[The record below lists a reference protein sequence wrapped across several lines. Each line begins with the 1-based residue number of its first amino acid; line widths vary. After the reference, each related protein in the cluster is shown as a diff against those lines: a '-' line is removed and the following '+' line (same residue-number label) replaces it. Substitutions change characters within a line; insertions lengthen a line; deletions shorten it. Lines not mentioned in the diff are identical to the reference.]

1 MKIFADIP
9 EAAERFEELVDLARR
24 NDEVVICRAG
34 RPIAVLTAIPKPGQ
48 GTMDEFLRLAAE
60 GRANVPSDA
69 TSSHDDFYDEHGLRK

>member
-34 RPIAVLTAIPKPGQ
+34 RPIALLTAIPRPGQ
-48 GTMDEFLRLAAE
+48 GTMDAFLALVAE
-60 GRANVPSDA
+60 GRPTIRDQNSN
-69 TSSHDDFYDEHGLRK
+69 HDDLYDDHGLPK

>member
-34 RPIAVLTAIPKPGQ
+34 RPIAVLTAIPRPGQ
-48 GTMDEFLRLAAE
+48 GTMDDLLALAAE
-60 GRANVPSDA
+60 GRPTIGDQNSN
-69 TSSHDDFYDEHGLRK
+69 HDDLYDDHGLPK